1 MYFSACIIIIDVNFY
16 TGFII
21 LLKRTGHM
29 EHLFRILIFIAIIG
43 KFIIQGNI
51 SATEVAVL
59 LIIASLNIFK
69 HKYKVTWA
77 LLISEVLLTTFG
89 CSLSKNFSLI
99 FALTAYD
106 AGSSNMQLFA
116 VPAAILGIYFS
127 GLNNVME
134 SMALI
139 VTFFLSGSL
148 YLRLNEKL
156 ISFRE
161 TYDNERRYRYELE
174 DAKKKLLN
182 SAKEAA
188 YIAEIKERNRIAREI
203 HDSVGHSIA
212 GILFQLQ
219 VVQKLAGKDKE
230 KSENLLQ
237 DSIKRLSES
246 LEVMRNTVHN
256 IKPGNIVG
264 LTYIESII
272 KNFNYCPVNFKHSGD
287 FNSLPANVLETISS
301 DIKEA
306 LTNAYKYSRATKIEF
321 KIDITDNAVRVYIK
335 DNGDGCPNL
344 KEGFGL
350 LGIRERIKN
359 LGGTVSISGEN
370 GFIIVYVIP
379 FGIDK
384 GEK

>member
-1 MYFSACIIIIDVNFY
+1 MHFSACIIIIDVI
-16 TGFII
+16 FIQASLF
-21 LLKRTGHM
+21 LLKRTDHM
-29 EHLFRILIFIAIIG
+29 EYLFRILVFIAIIG
-43 KFIIQGNI
+43 KFIIKGNI
-51 SATEVAVL
+51 SPLEVAVL
-59 LIIASLNIFK
+59 LVLASLNIFK
-69 HKYKVTWA
+69 NKYKITWIV
-77 LLISEVLLTTFG
+77 LISEVLLAAFG
-89 CSLSKNFSLI
+89 CSLSKNFYLVY
-99 FALTAYD
+99 ALTAYD

-134 SMALI
+134 SMSLI
-139 VTFFLSGSL
+139 GASFLFGSL
-148 YLRLNEKL
+148 NLRFNEKL
-156 ISFRE
+156 SSFRE

-174 DAKKKLLN
+174 DAKKRLLN

-219 VVQKLAGKDKE
+219 AVQKLAGRDKE
-230 KSENLLQ
+230 KSENLLE

-272 KNFNYCPVNFKHSGD
+272 KNFNYCPVDFKHSGD

-306 LTNAYKYSRATKIEF
+306 LTNAYKYSRATKAEI
-321 KIDITDNAVRVYIK
+321 KIDITDKAVRVYIK
-335 DNGDGCPNL
+335 DNGEGCPNL

-379 FGIDK
+379 LGIDR
-384 GEK
+384 G